1 MGLYRFARHP
11 GPATMPLIPD
21 WAPSIHPLLV
31 HFPITLLITA
41 FAVDLISTWRPVSP
55 SIRASASWLY
65 CGGALMALAAYF
77 SGLGAASTVLVS
89 FDEDVAVTAHFTWAE
104 RTTWFFV
111 FFASFRLSMSYIW
124 HSTAR
129 WLRVA
134 SLLIALTGIGM
145 LLATAEHGGRLVFR
159 YGVGVAPVPASGH
172 LWTVPGQPTD
182 GSSQK
187 NAR

>member
-1 MGLYRFARHP
+1 
-11 GPATMPLIPD
+11 
-21 WAPSIHPLLV
+21 
-31 HFPITLLITA
+31 
-41 FAVDLISTWRPVSP
+41 
-55 SIRASASWLY
+55 
-65 CGGALMALAAYF
+65 MALAAYF
-77 SGLGAASTVLVS
+77 SGLGAAGTVLVS
-89 FDEDVAVTAHFTWAE
+89 FDEGVAVTAHFTWAE

-124 HSTAR
+124 HATAR